1 MPKQRDGLIQ
11 LFNADN
17 DPFYVELW
25 GARAFWLIPSQYTFA
40 DVKYLTHLTEDG
52 NCYYEHLPTSEVSWV
67 LPPDAMM
74 AHAARNR
81 ALSYIRMTRD
91 KLEIALLE
99 PFPEEESVQ
108 QMEQLDAFFESPK
121 DETEENAEEEEGQDE
136 IEVDLTPIRRKSRT
150 NRESPAHTE
159 GERSSDESDAEN
171 ALATINDK
179 KGRRSG
185 GGTSGEE
192 SDGGSGNENY
202 SALFKSVQ
210 GVFENESG
218 KARPLS
224 MAITLKTVESV
235 QETTIKVVMLFD
247 KLPNNRCLTYVLFLF
262 ADWIPNEARQEVQ
275 MELEEALFRADAVP
289 HCVLRERQSQSKDQ
303 GRDSGHGR
311 LANHA
316 GHLRQ
321 EVRIP
326 LHFQ

>member
-52 NCYYEHLPTSEVSWV
+52 NSYYEHLPTSEVSWV
-67 LPPDAMM
+67 LPPDSMM

-99 PFPEEESVQ
+99 PFPEEESIQ
-108 QMEQLDAFFESPK
+108 QMEQLDAFFESPNN
-121 DETEENAEEEEGQDE
+121 DAEEGADEEEGAWQE
-136 IEVDLTPIRRKSRT
+136 EEVEDPTPVRRKSRT
-150 NRESPAHTE
+150 SRESPAHTE
-159 GERSSDESDAEN
+159 GDRSSDESDAEN

-192 SDGGSGNENY
+192 SDGGSGSENY

-210 GVFENESG
+210 GVFEDNYSS
-218 KARPLS
+218 KSRSLS
-224 MAITLKTVESV
+224 LAVTLKTVESV
-235 QETTIKVVMLFD
+235 QETTIKVIVVSHF
-247 KLPNNRCLTYVLFLF
+247 LPSGQLITNHFFFSLYDT
-262 ADWIPNEARQEVQ
+262 ADWLPYEACQEVQ
-275 MELEEALFRADAVP
+275 MELEKAIFCTDTVP
-289 HCVLRERQSQSKDQ
+289 HCLLRKRQGKPEDQ
-303 GRDSGHGR
+303 GRDPRHC
-311 LANHA
+311 
-316 GHLRQ
+316 
-321 EVRIP
+321 
-326 LHFQ
+326 

>member
-1 MPKQRDGLIQ
+1 MPQEHNGFCELLIQFGDTIALEEAYLGASYLAKMPKQKDGLIQ

-25 GARAFWLIPSQYTFA
+25 GARAFWLIPSNYTFA

-67 LPPDAMM
+67 LPPDSMM

-121 DETEENAEEEEGQDE
+121 EDGEEGGEEEEEEDE
-136 IEVDLTPIRRKSRT
+136 MEVDLTPIRRKSRT
-150 NRESPAHTE
+150 SRESPAHTE
-159 GERSSDESDAEN
+159 GDRSSDESDAEN

-179 KGRRSG
+179 KSRRSG

-210 GVFENESG
+210 GVFENNASS
-218 KARPLS
+218 KSRSLS
-224 MAITLKTVESV
+224 LAVTLKTVESV
-235 QETTIKVVMLFD
+235 QETTIKVKF
-247 KLPNNRCLTYVLFLF
+247 LT
-262 ADWIPNEARQEVQ
+262 
-275 MELEEALFRADAVP
+275 
-289 HCVLRERQSQSKDQ
+289 C
-303 GRDSGHGR
+303 
-311 LANHA
+311 
-316 GHLRQ
+316 
-321 EVRIP
+321 
-326 LHFQ
+326 